1 MVKDGFARFSSLCR
15 ILLVSRIRPCLLF
28 SHLGRPLPLC
38 AMTILDLA
46 SNTGVP
52 QRDRSSKVVRR
63 HRFRHRSIMGSSR
76 LPFIDWSFTKLCS
89 RKGDIRTN
97 NLKPEGQRS
106 IIQLRAP
113 KTLSFHWLNCE
124 WKENKYRSGRERR
137 EIDAAFSLVKVDLQN
152 SQNELA
158 TLEQQKSGDKMLKL
172 VDDMWSISSTMSI

>member
-63 HRFRHRSIMGSSR
+63 HRFRHR
-76 LPFIDWSFTKLCS
+76 CS